1 MDDCY
6 TVISYTDYS
15 LLFFGLKYTFLH
27 KVLYISGMEEKWKLM
42 EKGYAVS
49 NLGNVKNLKTQRIL
63 KGFVMNDTKYVRVL
77 IDGKQANRSVNK
89 AVREN
94 FYPEDIKRPAKRLS
108 L

>member
-15 LLFFGLKYTFLH
+15 LLFFGLKHVFID
-27 KVLYISGMEEKWKLM
+27 KVLYISVMEEKWKLI
-42 EKGYAVS
+42 EKGYALS
-49 NLGNVKNLKTQRIL
+49 NLGNVKNLKTQRVL

-77 IDGKQANRSVNK
+77 VDGKQAIRSVNK

-94 FYPEDIKRPAKRLS
+94 FYPEDIKRPAKRVS